1 LRCDVEVVTAEK
13 ISLQELHHTEL
24 QKWKETASENK
35 RECTVLLARV
45 AQQEM
50 KIADLTQVCYVPFGH
65 KNKLADIIK
74 AQLQTSPLIF
84 GETRCTVL
92 KYAYMRTRTY
102 LFCI

>member
-50 KIADLTQVCYVPFGH
+50 KIADLTQSYDYLI
-65 KNKLADIIK
+65 NKFQSLKMQKRCSTIEE
-74 AQLQTSPLIF
+74 PLKVNCIH
-84 GETRCTVL
+84 VVINV
-92 KYAYMRTRTY
+92 RT
-102 LFCI
+102 